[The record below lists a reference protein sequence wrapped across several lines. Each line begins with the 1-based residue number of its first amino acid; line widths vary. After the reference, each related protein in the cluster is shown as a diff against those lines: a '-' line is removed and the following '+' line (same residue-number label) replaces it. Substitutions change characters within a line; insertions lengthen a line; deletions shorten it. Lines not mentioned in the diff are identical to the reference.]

1 MTMKKIAVIAL
12 SLSLASSAAF
22 AQGGSPPGPG
32 PGPAPGL
39 ADSNGVIGISDAPG
53 IVIAGGLGTSG
64 IVLGA
69 LGLLLLAGLGGSDN
83 TNSNVSSNTTTD

>member
-1 MTMKKIAVIAL
+1 MKKIAVIAL

-22 AQGGSPPGPG
+22 AQDGGPPGPG
-32 PGPAPGL
+32 SDPVPADDN
-39 ADSNGVIGISDAPG
+39 AVIGISNAPG

>member
-1 MTMKKIAVIAL
+1 MKKIAVIAL
-12 SLSLASSAAF
+12 SFSLASSAAF

-32 PGPAPGL
+32 PAPGL
-39 ADSNGVIGISDAPG
+39 SDSNGVIGISNAPG

-69 LGLLLLAGLGGSDN
+69 LGLLLLAGLGGSA
-83 TNSNVSSNTTTD
+83 NVSATNTTD